1 MELNDSILPSYR
13 SGVLVWG
20 YPAVSP
26 ARADHPLPTY
36 CRPQP
41 RRGSNGKNIARG
53 RTELCP
59 RARVMSPYCGACC
72 DNPTTTTTISSS
84 SPHLRSSGASTAV
97 VQVTQS
103 NIEIS
108 QPTSVPHIA
117 LSHWYHWK
125 HVNHSVTDTRSSHR
139 ATAFNCQADIHLG
152 RSQKVLWEYSFVNA
166 GNALIGWRGKSDHCP
181 LNLIQYKVHQPSTQ
195 LWIYN

>member
-53 RTELCP
+53 RTEFCP

-125 HVNHSVTDTRSSHR
+125 HVNHFVTDTRSSHNIR
-139 ATAFNCQADIHLG
+139 LSGWRPSGPQPGKCCENNLLLM
-152 RSQKVLWEYSFVNA
+152 LWECFDWMEMKIWSVPADFNS
-166 GNALIGWRGKSDHCP
+166 I
-181 LNLIQYKVHQPSTQ
+181 
-195 LWIYN
+195 